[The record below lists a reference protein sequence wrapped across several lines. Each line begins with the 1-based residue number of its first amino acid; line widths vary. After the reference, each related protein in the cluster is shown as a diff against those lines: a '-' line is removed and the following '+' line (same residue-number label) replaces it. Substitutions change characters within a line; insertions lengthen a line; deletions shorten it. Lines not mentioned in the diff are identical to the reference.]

1 MSLLNIAKT
10 MPQNKDSK
18 KTLRILFDEEKYDYI
33 YIPRIQR
40 DYAQGRN
47 DEEAKMIRENILDDV
62 STCNPLSW
70 GIVFGVSEDKDFEDG
85 SRKKCF
91 VPIDGQQRLTTLF
104 LLNLYGAKRHKI
116 NFNYLSNFNYET
128 RNASKDFIEALVS
141 NWDGENNES
150 SLKKHII
157 NQGWFINYWSLD
169 PTVDAILN
177 TLSSIDMRF
186 SNHPEI
192 FYNLDR
198 ISFEFLDLK
207 SLDLNETLYLK
218 MNSRGRKLSQFDKI
232 KSEIDKIL
240 SINEVP
246 VTECN
251 FELYDDSHLKS
262 LESFSDKWKY
272 CIDRKWSDL
281 FWNKDTHNF
290 DIAFLAFLVNYLIP
304 CAGEKYAYIDNL
316 LKIDFSDGES
326 FLPWK
331 YLSAY
336 LNQGENARMFLKNI
350 SNILNKIIFNA
361 GKTQVVPELLAIPNT
376 YPTRAMQF
384 GLLCY
389 AGNDYTSKEFEEWRR
404 FVYNYSI
411 NTVEDRDTFF
421 AFSKRII
428 EEFSERSTYILS
440 YLSEQYSPEKFERE
454 QLNEEYFKASCLLR
468 EDDLAQA
475 IREAEKHPMLNGRIR
490 PLIAD
495 KDHYDENS
503 FLAIWNNF
511 IIWFGMDGGNLRFE
525 ENSQSSLAQRVTF
538 ATAFTKNLTQM
549 NQLFHEVKCLD
560 FAGNTLKEK
569 LKMQRF
575 EPVFRRCLLTEDLN
589 DIDELHWENP
599 DEIEGIQTKRALL
612 QNGVIEGILKY
623 KGGDQLRF
631 RWYHNCSCFYPT
643 NGRNNDWRIGFD
655 RINNDP
661 GWTRNRNHVLNY
673 LQSKGYEIKETRV
686 SKDESVALWWGSD
699 IEFINQKYPEISLM
713 WDVFYNVGIIR
724 KSSRTWI
731 KRRDKK
737 EGQSENYLFCS
748 VGKTAECIES
758 ELSSLI
764 CEFVENNST
773 AQITK

>member
-1 MSLLNIAKT
+1 
-10 MPQNKDSK
+10 MPQNNDSK
-18 KTLRILFDEEKYDYI
+18 KTLRKLFEEEKYDYI

-62 STCNPLSW
+62 STRKPLSW

-116 NFNYLSNFNYET
+116 SFDYLSNFNYET

-141 NWDGENNES
+141 NWDGENSES

-177 TLSSIDMRF
+177 TLSSIDTRF

-192 FYNLDR
+192 FDNLDR

-232 KSEIDKIL
+232 KSEIDKIISIYEAPL
-240 SINEVP
+240 S
-246 VTECN
+246 ECN
-251 FELYDDSHLKS
+251 FELYEDNHLKS
-262 LESFSDKWKY
+262 LKSFSDKWKY

-304 CAGEKYAYIDNL
+304 YAGEKYAYIDNL
-316 LKIDFSDGES
+316 LNINFSDGEF

-331 YLSAY
+331 YLSTY
-336 LNQGENARMFLKNI
+336 LNQGENARMFLKGI
-350 SNILNKIIFNA
+350 SNILNKLIFNT
-361 GKTQVVPELLAIPNT
+361 GKSNVVPELLAIPST

-384 GLLCY
+384 GLLSY
-389 AGNDYTSKEFEEWRR
+389 AGKDYNSKEFEEWRR

-411 NTVEDRDTFF
+411 NTVEDRETFF

-428 EEFSERSTYILS
+428 EEFSEHSTNILS
-440 YLSEQYSPEKFERE
+440 YLSGKYSPEKFTRE
-454 QLNEEYFKASCLLR
+454 QLNEEYFKAYRLLR
-468 EDDLAQA
+468 EDELAQA
-475 IREAEKHPMLNGRIR
+475 IRVAEKHPMLNGRIR

-495 KDHYDENS
+495 TDYYDENS
-503 FLAIWNNF
+503 FLTIWSNF
-511 IIWFGMDGGNLRFE
+511 IIWFGMDGNNLRFE
-525 ENSQSSLAQRVTF
+525 ENSQSSLDQRVAF
-538 ATAFTKNLTQM
+538 ATAFTKSLTQW
-549 NQLFHEVKCLD
+549 NQLFDNIKCLH

-569 LKMQRF
+569 LRMQRF
-575 EPVFRRCLLTEDLN
+575 EPVFRRCLLTDDLN
-589 DIDELHWENP
+589 NIDELPWGNP
-599 DEIEGIQTKRALL
+599 GEIEGIQTKQALL
-612 QNGVIEGILKY
+612 QRGVIEGILKY
-623 KGGDQLRF
+623 KYKDSELPRF
-631 RWYHNCSCFYPT
+631 YWYHNCSCFYPT
-643 NGRNNDWRIGFD
+643 NGRSNDWRIGFD

-661 GWTRNRNHVLNY
+661 GWTRNRNYVLNY

-686 SKDESVALWWGSD
+686 SEDEAVALWWGSD
-699 IEFINQKYPEISLM
+699 IEFVNLKYPEIFLM
-713 WDVFYNVGIIR
+713 WDAFYNVGIIR
-724 KSSRTWI
+724 AKDNRTWI
-731 KRRDKK
+731 KRPNKK
-737 EGQSENYLFCS
+737 EGQNENYLFCS
-748 VGKTAECIES
+748 VGKTEECIES